1 MSWGALGQP
10 KEVQKTTVA
19 KKEVQKTE
27 ISKLDANEKFEL
39 ASAQKNTTV
48 SWSKLKTAQALLSK
62 QLVELCMFEDAD
74 IAEAQSLRK
83 SESDIKDIKFRYTV
97 KRKEIQDKIWHNK
110 KMRKE
115 LNTQLKYMQEFSKVP
130 DKVIMPEKIKVETDP
145 KRMVKKLNTLR
156 AQLYTNRRYVKEGYR
171 TNPRTKDKIKL
182 DSSQIENYQ
191 NQIKLYEAAVV
202 AQEKLISEAG
212 I

>member
-1 MSWGALGQP
+1 MSWGALGNP
-10 KEVQKTTVA
+10 KEVQKTTIT

-48 SWSKLKTAQALLSK
+48 SWSKLKTVQALLSK

-115 LNTQLKYMQEFSKVP
+115 LNIQLKYMQEFSKVP
-130 DKVIMPEKIKVETDP
+130 NKVIMPEKIKVETDP

-182 DSSQIENYQ
+182 DSSQIENYK
-191 NQIKLYEAAVV
+191 NQIKLYEAAVL

>member
-19 KKEVQKTE
+19 KKEVQKME

>member
-1 MSWGALGQP
+1 MSWGALGQS

-130 DKVIMPEKIKVETDP
+130 NKVIMPEKIKVETDP
-145 KRMVKKLNTLR
+145 KKMVKKLNTLR

>member
-1 MSWGALGQP
+1 MSWGALGQT
-10 KEVQKTTVA
+10 KEVKKTTVT
-19 KKEVQKTE
+19 KKEVKKTE
-27 ISKLDANEKFEL
+27 VSKLDANEKFEL

-115 LNTQLKYMQEFSKVP
+115 LNTQLKYMQEYSKVP
-130 DKVIMPEKIKVETDP
+130 DKVIIPEKIKVESDP

-156 AQLYTNRRYVKEGYR
+156 TQLYTNRRYVKEGYR

-182 DSSQIENYQ
+182 DNSQIENYQ
-191 NQIKLYEAAVV
+191 NQIKLYEAAVS